1 MHINPE
7 SCRGN
12 KKYAKCTLT
21 QSHTEVTKS
30 MQNVKMHID
39 QGNAD
44 IIDTIQISKVQE
56 LTKLK
61 RYPIVNTVA
70 CELNLVKIIKS
81 VD

>member
-1 MHINPE
+1 
-7 SCRGN
+7 
-12 KKYAKCTLT
+12 
-21 QSHTEVTKS
+21 
-30 MQNVKMHID
+30 MHID

-44 IIDTIQISKVQE
+44 LIDTIQISKVQE

>member
-1 MHINPE
+1 
-7 SCRGN
+7 
-12 KKYAKCTLT
+12 
-21 QSHTEVTKS
+21 
-30 MQNVKMHID
+30 MHID

-61 RYPIVNTVA
+61 RYPIVNTVE

-81 VD
+81 VDWKRKNLKIHLEALEHYPIIVSI